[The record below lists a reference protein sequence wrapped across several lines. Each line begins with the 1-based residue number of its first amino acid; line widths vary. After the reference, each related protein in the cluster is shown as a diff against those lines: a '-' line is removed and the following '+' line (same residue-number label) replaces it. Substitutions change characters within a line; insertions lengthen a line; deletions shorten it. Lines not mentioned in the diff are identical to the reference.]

1 MDIISKLKIKIEGI
15 FFLKIYKINNV
26 KIKSIIIGSAS
37 RAIETNVKINKNVL
51 ITSFFIFVTKM
62 SRCSFDKS
70 SNSFGM
76 EKNSRIYDLW

>member
-37 RAIETNVKINKNVL
+37 RVIEINVKINKKVL
-51 ITSFFIFVTKM
+51 ITIFFIFKYLDI
-62 SRCSFDKS
+62 S
-70 SNSFGM
+70 
-76 EKNSRIYDLW
+76 